1 MILKKLTAAVIAAAT
16 AIIPFSAD
24 NANVSN
30 TSKAYAEESLTES
43 SIPDWIPTTFEEA
56 VSFRNKYGAT
66 HIGSGN
72 ESNLICLVFKEQY
85 RSQPRYEIKTSGALV
100 TEYCH
105 DVFVNEDIDVAY
117 EVVVYK
123 NAWKTPPDF
132 KVKFSRDSVLQ
143 QEYSFTSFGTQAVE
157 TDIYGWLPDCIEEY
171 MEYESINSCISAKDN
186 YVVF

>member
-30 TSKAYAEESLTES
+30 TSKVYAEESLKES
-43 SIPDWIPTTFEEA
+43 SIPDWIPTSFEEA

-85 RSQPRYEIKTSGALV
+85 RSQPRYEIKTS
-100 TEYCH
+100 
-105 DVFVNEDIDVAY
+105 
-117 EVVVYK
+117 
-123 NAWKTPPDF
+123 
-132 KVKFSRDSVLQ
+132 
-143 QEYSFTSFGTQAVE
+143 
-157 TDIYGWLPDCIEEY
+157 
-171 MEYESINSCISAKDN
+171 
-186 YVVF
+186 

>member
-1 MILKKLTAAVIAAAT
+1 MKFKKIAAAIAAAAT

-24 NANVSN
+24 NADVSN
-30 TSKAYAEESLTES
+30 TSKVYAEEFMTES

-85 RSQPRYEIKTSGALV
+85 RGQARYEIKTSGALV

-123 NAWKTPPDF
+123 
-132 KVKFSRDSVLQ
+132 
-143 QEYSFTSFGTQAVE
+143 
-157 TDIYGWLPDCIEEY
+157 
-171 MEYESINSCISAKDN
+171 
-186 YVVF
+186 